1 MKTIIINIPN
11 KDESLFTALVK
22 KMGFESRI
30 ISDDEKAEIALAQWI
45 KKGME
50 TEDVSEDEILST
62 LKKNG
67 AKI

>member
-1 MKTIIINIPN
+1 MCK
-11 KDESLFTALVK
+11 
-22 KMGFESRI
+22 ESRI

-50 TEDVSEDEILST
+50 TEDVSEDEMLST